1 MVLRTPPRYVVP
13 SHSHTYVSANGKR
26 QKLEAPAYISL
37 PGNAPPHTIECG
49 DEPCVF
55 YVRYSRLFDLQ
66 GMQKH

>member
-1 MVLRTPPRYVVP
+1 
-13 SHSHTYVSANGKR
+13 VSANGKR